1 MNVGRGAR
9 RGVGP
14 RREAVR
20 DPFCREPSVVKL
32 DELDYD
38 LPEELIAQVPSEPR
52 DSSRLLVATGA
63 AQRLR
68 LADRRFRD
76 LPALLDSGDVLVRN
90 DTRVIPARA
99 HFHKPTGGR
108 VELLFVERL
117 GYGAVGGARAR
128 ADAAVRGAACD
139 AAPAPSPDTWEVLAR
154 GRLRG
159 GELLRSEA
167 APEAFAVEVGER
179 LGEGRFRVRP
189 AAGVAVPLAHL
200 LALYGE
206 TPLPPYIKTPLDD
219 PERYQTVYAR
229 LRGSAAA
236 PTAGLHFTAPLDE
249 ALRAAGVTIEHLTL
263 HVGLATFK
271 PVTVERVEDHPLHEE
286 PFVVDRAVWER
297 IATARAAGRRVVA
310 VGTTMV
316 RLLEEL
322 GRRAAG
328 PVSNIAEPDWS
339 VAEPDRSVAEPDRAR
354 PGVLEGRTRLF
365 ITPAYEFRTVDGLIT
380 NFHLPRTSLLAL
392 VMALCGVD
400 ETRRIYAHAIA
411 QRYRFY
417 SFGDAMLAWRGE
429 EASP

>member
-1 MNVGRGAR
+1 M
-9 RGVGP
+9 
-14 RREAVR
+14 
-20 DPFCREPSVVKL
+20 KL

-38 LPEELIAQVPSEPR
+38 LPEELIAQVPAEPR
-52 DSSRLLVATGA
+52 DSSRLLVAAGA
-63 AQRLR
+63 AQRLW
-68 LADRRFRD
+68 LADRRFAD
-76 LPALLDSGDVLVRN
+76 LPALLGPGDVLVRN

-99 HFHKPTGGR
+99 HFRKPTGGR

-117 GYGAVGGARAR
+117 RDGAADGGERAG
-128 ADAAVRGAACD
+128 ADTAVRGAACD
-139 AAPAPSPDTWEVLAR
+139 AAPAAATDTWEVLAR

-167 APEAFAVEVGER
+167 APEAFAVAVGER

-200 LALYGE
+200 LALHGE

-236 PTAGLHFTAPLDE
+236 PTAGLHFTATLDE

-271 PVTVERVEDHPLHEE
+271 PVTVARVEDHPLHEE
-286 PFVVDRAVWER
+286 PFVVDNAVWER

-328 PVSNIAEPDWS
+328 LDATI
-339 VAEPDRSVAEPDRAR
+339 AEPDRSAAEPDRGVAGSDMAL
-354 PGVLEGRTRLF
+354 PGVLEGRTSLF
-365 ITPAYEFRTVDGLIT
+365 ITPSYEFRTVDGLIT

-392 VMALCGVD
+392 VMAFCGVD
-400 ETRRIYAHAIA
+400 ETKRIYAHAIA

-417 SFGDAMLAWRGE
+417 SFGDAMLVWRGGE
-429 EASP
+429 VSP

>member
-1 MNVGRGAR
+1 
-9 RGVGP
+9 
-14 RREAVR
+14 
-20 DPFCREPSVVKL
+20 VKL

-38 LPEELIAQVPSEPR
+38 LPEELIAQVPAEPR

-76 LPALLDSGDVLVRN
+76 LPGQLAPGDVLVRN

-99 HFHKPTGGR
+99 HFRKPTGGR

-117 GYGAVGGARAR
+117 RDGAFDGADGGGERAR
-128 ADAAVRGAACD
+128 VDIAVRGAACD
-139 AAPAPSPDTWEVLAR
+139 AAAPGPSPDTWEVLAR

-189 AAGVAVPLAHL
+189 ATGVTVPLAHL

-286 PFVVDRAVWER
+286 PFVVDNAVWER

-322 GRRAAG
+322 GRRAAD
-328 PVSNIAEPDWS
+328 PDEP
-339 VAEPDRSVAEPDRAR
+339 R
-354 PGVLEGRTRLF
+354 PGILEGRTRLF

-392 VMALCGVD
+392 VMAFCGVD
-400 ETRRIYAHAIA
+400 ETKRIYAHAIV

-417 SFGDAMLAWRGE
+417 SFGDAMLAWRGA